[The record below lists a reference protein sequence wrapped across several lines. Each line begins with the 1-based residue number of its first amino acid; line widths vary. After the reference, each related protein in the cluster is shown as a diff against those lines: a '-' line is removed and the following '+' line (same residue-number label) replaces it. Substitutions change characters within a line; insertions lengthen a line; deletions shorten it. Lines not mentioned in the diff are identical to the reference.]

1 MAIERSAR
9 QRHGTPIGGSW
20 GKLAR
25 MTSQKWTSPTSA
37 ASPPPWVVK
46 QAPPEWLTERASAEA
61 WPADGV
67 ETWRAALVELG
78 AKELRLTSDIRGVTI
93 DVDGTAQQTLNDDDA
108 TPLGSAIGRAVDRL
122 RVKKKSE
129 EGLSARRA
137 APPTETE

>member
-1 MAIERSAR
+1 
-9 QRHGTPIGGSW
+9 
-20 GKLAR
+20 

-46 QAPPEWLTERASAEA
+46 QAPPEWLTERAAAES
-61 WPADGV
+61 WPEDGI

-78 AKELRLTSDIRGVTI
+78 AKEVHLTSDIRGVTI
-93 DVDGTAQQTLNDDDA
+93 DVDGIAQQTLNDDDA

-129 EGLSARRA
+129 EGLSARRS
-137 APPTETE
+137 APPAETE

>member
-1 MAIERSAR
+1 
-9 QRHGTPIGGSW
+9 
-20 GKLAR
+20 

-46 QAPPEWLTERASAEA
+46 QAPPPWLTEHAEAEA
-61 WPADGV
+61 WPADAV
-67 ETWRAALVELG
+67 ETWRAAFVELG
-78 AKELRLTSDIRGVTI
+78 IKEVHLTSDIRGVTI
-93 DVDGTAQQTLNDDDA
+93 DADGTAQQTLNTDDA